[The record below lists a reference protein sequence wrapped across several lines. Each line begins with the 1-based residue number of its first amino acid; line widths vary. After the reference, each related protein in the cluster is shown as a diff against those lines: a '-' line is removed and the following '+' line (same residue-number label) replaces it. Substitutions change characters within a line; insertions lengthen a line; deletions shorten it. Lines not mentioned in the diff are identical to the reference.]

1 MAKSDIGAA
10 EPRIFT
16 PAQAKLLLLG
26 GAGALEETK
35 IPVPDAETAAFF
47 AAHEAACAS
56 LIPSAEA
63 SVADYAAA
71 ARFLA
76 GLGVK
81 YASLSGV
88 SGGEDAG
95 ACLVP
100 GGIRG
105 FGAGVSRALAESP
118 AVAGIGGV
126 RVGFLALNE
135 PDGAEGG
142 PADVLDPR
150 VFDRVRMLLPQC
162 DHVLVFCRAGLRE
175 LGLPLPEWR
184 ERARLLLRA
193 GASVVVFTL
202 PGEPDGWEEF
212 EGGLILY
219 GLGALA
225 GGNGRSLAV
234 SLTLR
239 QNHLFTYEARL
250 LEQSGGA
257 LAFSKSEE
265 AKSELN
271 ARNALL
277 FDACAY
283 RAEADRRCLAYVES
297 EAFHAAYMPGR
308 DPGRGFIKGLLHAKD
323 DAREQEERALC
334 ALLESESPLFAARR
348 GLAAKY
354 GGRDD

>member
-56 LIPSAEA
+56 LIPGAG
-63 SVADYAAA
+63 DNAAA

-88 SGGEDAG
+88 SGGEYPG
-95 ACLVP
+95 ACLAP

-118 AVAGIGGV
+118 AVAGINGV

-135 PDGAEGG
+135 LDNAEGG
-142 PADVLDPR
+142 VAADILDPR

-162 DHVLVFCRAGLRE
+162 DHVLVFCRAGLQE

-193 GASVVVFTL
+193 GASVVAFTL
-202 PGEPDGWEEF
+202 PDGPDGWEEF

-219 GLGALA
+219 GLGALT
-225 GGNGRSLAV
+225 GGSGRSLAV

-239 QNHLFTYEARL
+239 QNHIFTYEARL

-265 AKSELN
+265 AKNELN

-277 FDACAY
+277 FDERAY

-297 EAFHAAYMPGR
+297 EAFRTAHMPISG
-308 DPGRGFIKGLLHAKD
+308 PGRGFIKGLLRAKD
-323 DAREQEERALC
+323 DAREQEERALL
-334 ALLESESPLFAARR
+334 ALLASESPLLAARR
-348 GLAAKY
+348 GLAAKF